1 MILDGSTTYTHKF
14 CKLLH
19 NHCDFLP
26 FLFGELGI
34 IVYLCTQQI
43 KERAPALLADTHF
56 CFRARM
62 LGTLHSIAAYANTA
76 IRAREFLHTIK
87 NKEKQTEW
95 PMS

>member
-1 MILDGSTTYTHKF
+1 MSETMILDGSTTYTHKF

-34 IVYLCTQQI
+34 NSYLCTQQI
-43 KERAPALLADTHF
+43 KERAPALLADMHF

-62 LGTLHSIAAYANTA
+62 LGTLHSIAAFPS
-76 IRAREFLHTIK
+76 R
-87 NKEKQTEW
+87 
-95 PMS
+95 

>member
-34 IVYLCTQQI
+34 NFYLCTQQI
-43 KERAPALLADTHF
+43 KERAPAFGADTHF
-56 CFRARM
+56 CLRANNICSRQIKSTSLNKNHLHLCDNCFRN
-62 LGTLHSIAAYANTA
+62 LN
-76 IRAREFLHTIK
+76 F
-87 NKEKQTEW
+87 
-95 PMS
+95 

>member
-34 IVYLCTQQI
+34 NSYLCS
-43 KERAPALLADTHF
+43 KLAND
-56 CFRARM
+56 
-62 LGTLHSIAAYANTA
+62 
-76 IRAREFLHTIK
+76 
-87 NKEKQTEW
+87 
-95 PMS
+95 